1 MSNKSQGI
9 LALIAFVLLIGVYF
23 IWDATKNDGQMTLT
37 DANPNAPALTQ
48 PAAPGGAP
56 ANPTGNQPAP
66 TPQQ

>member
-23 IWDATKNDGQMTLT
+23 IWDATKNDGKMALT

-48 PAAPGGAP
+48 PAAPGGA
-56 ANPTGNQPAP
+56 QPAP
-66 TPQQ
+66 TPQK